1 MCGLKTRTTFCREVF
16 VIALLASFA
25 GVMTTIGY
33 IVLALVVLLVM
44 ITIHEAG
51 HYTFGKIFKFKI
63 NEFSIGFGKAIFKK
77 KLKSGEDFSIRI
89 IPLGGYCAFAGE
101 DEDDTDPNAFNNKAP
116 WKRLIVQ
123 FGGVLFNFLSAIIF
137 AFILLL
143 AFGYDVPK
151 VSEVNPNFQEAGV
164 LQTNDIIREIDD
176 TRVDFV
182 TGNTANKLLNSFYI
196 DMTAEEKALG
206 EAVNIEGKDYTKYTN
221 LPLTIERD
229 GVVSEVMVNFYI
241 SEVTSDIGET
251 STSIA
256 VGFGTVPYQHTFGEA
271 IARSVPLAAG
281 FAWQVL
287 VFLGQL
293 FTGGIGLSDIGG
305 PLTTISTIAD
315 YSQQNIANLF
325 VFLPFIAANLAIFNL
340 LPIPALDGSRMVF
353 TTIEW
358 IRGKPVNRKVE
369 GQIHFWGMVVLFAL
383 VIFVDVY
390 NLIF

>member
-1 MCGLKTRTTFCREVF
+1 M
-16 VIALLASFA
+16 IACLADFA
-25 GVMTTIGY
+25 SVMTTIGY
-33 IVLALVVLLVM
+33 IALAIVVLLLM

-77 KLKSGEDFSIRI
+77 KLKSGEDFSIRLV
-89 IPLGGYCAFAGE
+89 PLGGYCAFAGE
-101 DEDDTDPNAFNNKAP
+101 DEDDVDPDAFNNKAP

-123 FGGVLFNFLSAIIF
+123 FGGVLFNFVSAIIF

-151 VSEVNPNFQEAGV
+151 VNEVNPAFQDADI
-164 LQTNDIIREIDD
+164 LHKNDIIREIDYKK
-176 TRVDFV
+176 VDFV
-182 TGNTANKLLNSFYI
+182 TGNTANNLLQGFY
-196 DMTAEEKALG
+196 DTMTAEERAAGENVEIDGKA
-206 EAVNIEGKDYTKYTN
+206 YTKYDN

-229 GVVSEVMVNFYI
+229 GELLDVMVNFYV
-241 SEVTSDIGET
+241 SLNVDENGN
-251 STSIA
+251 STESIA

-271 IARSVPLAAG
+271 LVRCVPVAAG

-287 VFLGQL
+287 VFLWQL
-293 FTGGIGLSDIGG
+293 ITGGIGLSDIGG
-305 PLTTISTIAD
+305 PLTTISTIAE
-315 YSQQNIANLF
+315 YSQMNIANLF
-325 VFLPFIAANLAIFNL
+325 VFLPFIAANLAVFNL
-340 LPIPALDGSRMVF
+340 LPIPALDGARMVF

-369 GQIHFWGMVVLFAL
+369 GYIHFGGMVVLFAL

-390 NLIF
+390 HLIF